1 MHGALDQRTLDIEE
15 LVVNPVQWR
24 PRMRTAIAV
33 SKTFS
38 IPTHY
43 ETLNRFSGTIE
54 RKSIGSGIGQ
64 PFQFAN
70 KDQIFHIFA
79 YKSPLVA
86 DNYWVNTTR
95 QESEFTPNLGK
106 ERVKDTELMLHKV
119 EQNTDWKSRYQD
131 VLKDLEEREQG
142 WAQSEELLRNAID
155 RLSATCRGLDARLDN
170 QLTTIEQLSREKHDD
185 KLVDA
190 LDQLSQVVASP
201 GNPKASTKSRRSDPI
216 MLMLELLQNIHFD
229 SSQRGQLKEIC
240 SDLLKSVAN
249 GHDSDSVSV
258 YIQKLSELI
267 NENFDNVN
275 SGSQSSKPGGTHIDQ
290 LMTSLLERLALIQG
304 ADSGAQEIQE
314 RVHEGVDDEQ
324 WTETLNDIVN
334 SISGSIK
341 NLEQEKRELE
351 NFIVKVTEQL
361 DDVTQ
366 TIVKD
371 QKDHES
377 NHEDAK
383 SLQSFVQEGMELI
396 QKNVQSS
403 NDLQEVKSGV
413 AKNIDDIRGGVDEFA
428 DRFDERHDAT
438 AERNL
443 KLTEQLSQMEQETQ
457 ELQVMLQENRTKL
470 LYDALTGVYSRMAY
484 DERIE
489 QELARWT
496 RYETPFSYVI
506 LDIDFFKRINDTYG
520 HNAGDKALKIVA
532 QLMTKYV
539 RQSDYVFRI
548 GGEEFVLL
556 LTNTAQDN
564 ADKVVEKMRAGIA
577 ASSFHFKGE
586 PVTLTLSAGITE
598 TRNGDS
604 VESIYERA
612 DKALYKAKN
621 AGRDCQFIAD

>member
-1 MHGALDQRTLDIEE
+1 
-15 LVVNPVQWR
+15 
-24 PRMRTAIAV
+24 
-33 SKTFS
+33 
-38 IPTHY
+38 
-43 ETLNRFSGTIE
+43 
-54 RKSIGSGIGQ
+54 
-64 PFQFAN
+64 
-70 KDQIFHIFA
+70 
-79 YKSPLVA
+79 
-86 DNYWVNTTR
+86 
-95 QESEFTPNLGK
+95 
-106 ERVKDTELMLHKV
+106 MLHKV

-131 VLKDLEEREQG
+131 VLKDLEKREQG
-142 WAQSEELLRNAID
+142 WAQSEELLRKTIDSLSNAG
-155 RLSATCRGLDARLDN
+155 RGLDARLDK
-170 QLTTIEQLSREKHDD
+170 QLKAIEQLSRKKHDQ
-185 KLVDA
+185 KLSDA
-190 LDQLSQVVASP
+190 LDQLADIVASVD
-201 GNPKASTKSRRSDPI
+201 NPKASTKSRRSDPI
-216 MLMLELLQNIHFD
+216 MLMLDLLQNIHFD
-229 SSQRGQLKEIC
+229 ASQRGQLKEIC

-267 NENFDNVN
+267 NENFDNIN
-275 SGSQSSKPGGTHIDQ
+275 SGSQSSKAGEAPIDQ
-290 LMTSLLERLALIQG
+290 LMTSLLERLALLQG
-304 ADSGAQEIQE
+304 VDSSAQEIQA

-324 WTETLNDIVN
+324 WTDTLNDIVN

-383 SLQSFVQEGMELI
+383 SLQSFVQEGVELI
-396 QKNVQSS
+396 QKNFQSS
-403 NDLQEVKSGV
+403 NDLQELKSEV
-413 AKNIDDIRGGVDEFA
+413 SKNIDDIRGGVDDFA

-457 ELQVMLQENRTKL
+457 ELQVMLEENRAKL

-484 DERIE
+484 DERIQ
-489 QELARWT
+489 QELSRWT

-520 HNAGDKALKIVA
+520 HNAGDKALKIIA
-532 QLMTKYV
+532 QLMTTYV

-564 ADKVVEKMRAGIA
+564 ANKLVKKMRAGIA

-598 TRNGDS
+598 TRNGDD

-612 DKALYKAKN
+612 DKALYKAKHS
-621 AGRDCQFIAD
+621 GRDCQFIAD